1 MNGIVLEVKKGS
13 VIVLTPDG
21 SFRKIRSRGGEAVGQ
36 EVELP
41 PAVRAVRPRW
51 MLPAAAGALALLLAI
66 PVLYAGRAAA
76 HPVVAYISLDINP
89 SFEVGVDA
97 DLMVRQLRA
106 VNADAVPLVQELD
119 YSGQPASLVMEELAE
134 RLAESDYLKQETA
147 KVLLAGVRLKGNGE
161 ELTELGAQA
170 RHALESAAEQA
181 GEDGLQVTELRSTPQ
196 VLLEAEELGL
206 SVGQMTVYLLAMEK
220 GYDVSLDRL
229 RTQPL
234 PATAVWQGGLD
245 ALVPDSA
252 ELDEEKLDRLL
263 EAEKSARA
271 KASAVQPASPAAE
284 RAATPSPPARPAA
297 EKPPAAASAPAR
309 TATPPAER
317 QREPE
322 GRPSAHPPH
331 GPSRHPASA
340 QPSGNVKAAESRER
354 DQREFR
360 RGLEQWKREAEQA
373 RRTLERKQREA
384 ERRLEQARDSR
395 AKEAAAKAAEIRSEA
410 EQRIREAADRWK
422 REQEKAKSSAE
433 AKRKKA
439 EAQRREQRD
448 GRDGHSDR

>member
-1 MNGIVLEVKKGS
+1 
-13 VIVLTPDG
+13 
-21 SFRKIRSRGGEAVGQ
+21 
-36 EVELP
+36 
-41 PAVRAVRPRW
+41 

-309 TATPPAER
+309 TATP
-317 QREPE
+317 
-322 GRPSAHPPH
+322 RPS
-331 GPSRHPASA
+331 GSA
-340 QPSGNVKAAESRER
+340 
-354 DQREFR
+354 
-360 RGLEQWKREAEQA
+360 
-373 RRTLERKQREA
+373 T
-384 ERRLEQARDSR
+384 
-395 AKEAAAKAAEIRSEA
+395 RSA
-410 EQRIREAADRWK
+410 VRPRIRRMDRAAIRH
-422 REQEKAKSSAE
+422 RPSLP
-433 AKRKKA
+433 
-439 EAQRREQRD
+439 
-448 GRDGHSDR
+448 GT